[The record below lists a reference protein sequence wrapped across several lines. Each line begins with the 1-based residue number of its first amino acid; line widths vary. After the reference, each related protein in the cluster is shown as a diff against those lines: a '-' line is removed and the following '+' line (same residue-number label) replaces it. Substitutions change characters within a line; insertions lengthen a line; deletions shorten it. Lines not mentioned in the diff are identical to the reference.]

1 MDDPDIVHSDHLEHF
16 GVKGMKW
23 GVRKDRKS
31 KRAKQGV
38 PEPYTKDRV
47 LKKGTTYQNISDRKL
62 TDLNSNRGRIFASY
76 TMRDNILYGDI
87 MGNFQYSEK
96 AYRNTI
102 RVKKDIKIA
111 SDQHTVD
118 GILEFARSNPKKF
131 ATDMAKARRSVK
143 ILPSLRRAGHYEKKL
158 SKITDSESQSAHKL
172 AREFITNVTMSKKT
186 QDSAVKFYGS
196 MVKKGYGAIPDFN
209 DRYNFVKAADP
220 LVIISPSNNSTL
232 ESSVRLTKKE
242 LNDYYNMN
250 KSGSRMKDRDPDIV
264 HSDHLEHFGVKGM
277 KWGVRK
283 DRSKTSATTG
293 RRFHRQRVDSEDY
306 TRVKPLRKKKPSEL
320 SNKEMQ
326 DLVYRLNLERQYSQL
341 TKRQPTALEKF
352 ARDVTVGVAQQAIID
367 TARNTVAPYSRNVSS
382 NLNTIASPYLPKI
395 MTTKLQESFE

>member
-1 MDDPDIVHSDHLEHF
+1 MDDSYLFHY

-23 GVRKDRKS
+23 GVRKNKQSKQHVPSPYARDRTL
-31 KRAKQGV
+31 R
-38 PEPYTKDRV
+38 
-47 LKKGTTYQNISDRKL
+47 KGSTYQNISRRRL
-62 TDLNSNRGRIFASY
+62 NDLNSGEGRIYASY
-76 TMRDNILYGDI
+76 TKRDNLLYGDV
-87 MGNFQYSEK
+87 MGNFEYSGK

-102 RVKKDIKIA
+102 RVKKNIKIA

-131 ATDMAKARRSVK
+131 ATDMAKARRAVK

-172 AREFITNVTMSKKT
+172 AREFITNVTMSKET

-220 LVIISPSNNSTL
+220 LVIISPANNSTL
-232 ESSVRLTKKE
+232 ESSIRLTKKE
-242 LNDYYNMN
+242 LNDYWKMN
-250 KSGSRMKDRDPDIV
+250 LKEPKMKDRDPDIV
-264 HSDHLEHFGVKGM
+264 HSNHLEHFGVKGM

-283 DRSKTSATTG
+283 DRSKTKSITG
-293 RRFHRQRVDSEDY
+293 RRVRRQRIDSEDY

-326 DLVYRLNLERQYSQL
+326 DLVNRLNLERQYSQL

-382 NLNTIASPYLPKI
+382 NLNTMASPYLPKI
-395 MTTKLQESFE
+395 MTTKLQDSFE